1 MKSIFKV
8 ALIVAYLSILTSCS
22 GPAPAELVLFDFES
36 DAELDRFNWKCHT
49 LFWLSDE
56 HVTHG
61 TRSLRLELY
70 PSEYPG
76 IAPKLERK
84 DWSGYRALCF
94 DIYNPA
100 KKELQISMRIDDL
113 EDFPDYKDRYN
124 KSFILQS
131 GLNRMSFPLD
141 SLVTTG
147 GHRSLDLKNIYRV
160 LIFMVNPS
168 QKVVLY
174 VDYMR
179 LVS

>member
-22 GPAPAELVLFDFES
+22 RPVPAELVLFDFES
-36 DAELDRFNWKCHT
+36 DAELDRFHWKCHT
-49 LFWLSDE
+49 LFRLSDE

-76 IAPKLERK
+76 LAPILEKK

-100 KKELQISMRIDDL
+100 KKELRISLRIDDR

-131 GLNRMSFPLD
+131 GMNRMSLPLD

-147 GHRSLDLKNIYRV
+147 GRRSLDLKNIYRL

-174 VDYMR
+174 ADYMR

>member
-1 MKSIFKV
+1 MRTIFNV
-8 ALIVAYLSILTSCS
+8 ALIAAWLSILISCS
-22 GPAPAELVLFDFES
+22 GPVPAELVFFDFES
-36 DAELDRFNWKCHT
+36 EAELDRFHWKCHT
-49 LFWLSDE
+49 LFRLSDE

-61 TRSLRLELY
+61 TRSLVLELY

-76 IAPKLERK
+76 LAPMLEK
-84 DWSGYRALCF
+84 NDWSGYRALCF

-100 KKELQISMRIDDL
+100 AKELRISIRIDDR

-124 KSFILQS
+124 KSFILQT
-131 GLNRMSFPLD
+131 GLNRKGFPLD

-147 GHRSLDLKNIYRV
+147 GHRNLDLKNIYRV

-168 QKVVLY
+168 EKVVLY